1 MEFRLTYDGPL
12 RAAGNNSNRKEQ
24 KHEIRMSLHPQL
36 CQLWRTHPGLKQLQG
51 IWQQKCLITRE
62 SWSFLPLVTSQRSLH
77 CHLTILF
84 LRPGSPGKLICDGG
98 DIDNRLKTLFDA
110 LRAPKSSELPCTN
123 PPGGGVICV
132 LLEEDSLI
140 TGFDVE
146 TDQLLGGEAGGGPA
160 KDSSH
165 VRLVIQV
172 SVKNAQSVMGYGLLA

>member
-1 MEFRLTYDGPL
+1 
-12 RAAGNNSNRKEQ
+12 
-24 KHEIRMSLHPQL
+24 
-36 CQLWRTHPGLKQLQG
+36 
-51 IWQQKCLITRE
+51 
-62 SWSFLPLVTSQRSLH
+62 
-77 CHLTILF
+77 
-84 LRPGSPGKLICDGG
+84 
-98 DIDNRLKTLFDA
+98 
-110 LRAPKSSELPCTN
+110 
-123 PPGGGVICV
+123 V